1 MKCGTIK
8 SHQIWGKMS
17 RYVFRILI
25 NDIIY
30 GYYVSPGNELVVG
43 NMIGIMLLAL
53 FFTLKEV

>member
-1 MKCGTIK
+1 
-8 SHQIWGKMS
+8 MS

-43 NMIGIMLLAL
+43 NMIGIMLPAL
-53 FFTLKEV
+53 FLL